1 MASQAMADLVGRVLA
16 GRYRLLGSIGAGA
29 GGRVYAADD
38 VRLRRRVAVKVLHA
52 GLSED
57 QGFLRRFRT
66 EAQLAAS
73 LHHPNVMAVYD
84 WGEDD
89 GIPFMVLEL
98 LEGGSLRGMLDAGL
112 RLTPSQ
118 AAHVGRQVAAA
129 LEYAHGRGLVHR
141 DIKPANLL
149 FDEHGIVRVADFGL
163 ARALAEAS
171 WTEPAGTVLGTA
183 RYAAPEQGT
192 AGRLDGR
199 ADLYALSLVLVESVT
214 GTVPLVADSPLGTLS
229 IRTQESITA
238 PARLGALGPVI
249 ERAGRTS
256 PDDRYPDAP
265 TMGAALDDVV
275 RVLPA
280 PGPFTLVG
288 LGDTVPDPH
297 PTQVVSQAP
306 EAVFDQDQGPAK
318 RPVPVASPGR
328 ASAPSDAERPR
339 GIAPFV
345 LGAVLILA
353 VAGAVFALT
362 RPSTGATVSVPNL
375 QGMDQ
380 ASAQTRANRSGLLVS
395 YSRRTADD
403 PAGKIVSQS
412 PNAGFFLGRG
422 GTVKLVVSK
431 GPKPVK
437 LPAVLMKAWNVA
449 QAELE
454 QAQYAVVV
462 ERQYDETAPREAVV
476 ATVPAGKAPP
486 DTTVKLIVSDGPAPV
501 TVPPVARKSYAAA
514 AAAIQAAKLVP
525 TKVDA
530 FHDTV
535 PAGQVI
541 RTDPPAGTK
550 APRDSTVSIVVSK
563 GPDIVIVPDL
573 TGKTIDAATAAAQQ
587 AGLTVTVQGAY
598 SPGKKVRA
606 QDWPKGTPVKRGL
619 LVTLFF

>member
-1 MASQAMADLVGRVLA
+1 MASSAMADLVGRVLA

-52 GLSED
+52 GLSD
-57 QGFLRRFRT
+57 DMGFLRRFRT

-84 WGEDD
+84 WGEDE

-98 LEGGSLRGMLDAGL
+98 LEGGSLRGMLDAGI

-118 AAHVGRQVAAA
+118 AVHVGRQVAAA
-129 LEYAHGRGLVHR
+129 LEYSHGRGLVHR

-183 RYAAPEQGT
+183 RYASPEQGT

-214 GTVPLVADSPLGTLS
+214 GNVPLVAESPLGTLS
-229 IRTQESITA
+229 IRTEQGITA
-238 PARLGALGPVI
+238 PAQLGALGPVI
-249 ERAGRTS
+249 ERAGQVS

-265 TMGAALDDVV
+265 TMAAALDDVA
-275 RVLPA
+275 RVLPP

-297 PTQVVSQAP
+297 PTQVVMHAP
-306 EAVFDQDQGPAK
+306 DAVFDQDESARKPA
-318 RPVPVASPGR
+318 PVPVRTRPA
-328 ASAPSDAERPR
+328 DDERPR
-339 GIAPFV
+339 GIAPFI

-362 RPSTGATVSVPNL
+362 RPANGATVTVPNL
-375 QGMDQ
+375 QGMNEKT
-380 ASAQTRANRSGLLVS
+380 AQTRANQSGLLVAFDE
-395 YSRRTADD
+395 RTADD
-403 PAGKIVSQS
+403 PAGMIVSQHPAS
-412 PNAGFFLGRG
+412 GLFLGRG

-437 LPAVLMKAWNVA
+437 LPDVIGKSFTDAKKA
-449 QAELE
+449 LE
-454 QAQYAVVV
+454 DARYAVAF
-462 ERQYDETAPREAVV
+462 ERQFNETAPKDSVT

-486 DTTVKLIVSDGPAPV
+486 DTTVKVIVSDGPAPV
-501 TVPPVARKSYAAA
+501 TVPDVKGRTYDA
-514 AAAIQAAKLVP
+514 AAAIIQGARLSPVRA
-525 TKVDA
+525 DA
-530 FHDTV
+530 YSDAVAT
-535 PAGQVI
+535 GLVI
-541 RTDPPAGTK
+541 RTDPPSAQSV
-550 APRDSTVSIVVSK
+550 PRDSAVTIVVSK
-563 GPDIVIVPDL
+563 GPDTVVVPDL
-573 TGKTIDAATAAAQQ
+573 TGKTIDVATALAQ
-587 AGLTVTVQGAY
+587 ANGLAVTVQGAY
-598 SPGKKVRA
+598 SPGKKVAR
-606 QDWPKGTPVKRGL
+606 QDWPKGMKVKRGTT
-619 LVTLFF
+619 VILFF